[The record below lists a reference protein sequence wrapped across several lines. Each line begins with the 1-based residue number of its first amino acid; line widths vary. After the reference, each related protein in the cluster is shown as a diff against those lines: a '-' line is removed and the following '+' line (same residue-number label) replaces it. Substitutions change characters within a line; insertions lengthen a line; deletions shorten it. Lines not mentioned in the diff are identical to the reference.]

1 MNLID
6 CHLIP
11 SNMQNYFFVGKMTG
25 NSFNPLSIILSQNK
39 LTGPNYVDWKRN
51 LDIVLTAEGFKYVL
65 TFDSPGLPESEDA
78 HDEMVAYEKWNKA
91 DEMARCYIL
100 ASMSNVLQ
108 HQHQSYV
115 TARDIMTNLK
125 EMFGEQG
132 RPARQQAMKALMST
146 KMSEG
151 TPVREHLLKMFDSL
165 NTLEVLGAEID
176 GESQVDIILESLP
189 DSFSQFKLN
198 YSMNKMSLSLGELVS
213 SLKAAEGIIKAHP
226 SAHNVE
232 KPSTSKSKLKGKG
245 KKKGKKQ
252 VTKAPKDKVAPSGNI
267 KKTEGTPKG
276 KCFHCGQKGHW
287 KRNCTTYLEKAKSGM
302 TESFVIEVS
311 FIADTSNT

>member
-6 CHLIP
+6 CILIP
-11 SNMQNYFFVGKMTG
+11 SNMQNYFFIGKMTG

-65 TFDSPGLPESEDA
+65 TSDSLGLPQSEDA

-91 DEMARCYIL
+91 DEIARCYIL

-165 NTLEVLGAEID
+165 NTLEVLEPRLM
-176 GESQVDIILESLP
+176 VNLKLILFWNRCLT
-189 DSFSQFKLN
+189 
-198 YSMNKMSLSLGELVS
+198 LSAS
-213 SLKAAEGIIKAHP
+213 S
-226 SAHNVE
+226 S
-232 KPSTSKSKLKGKG
+232 STIL
-245 KKKGKKQ
+245 
-252 VTKAPKDKVAPSGNI
+252 
-267 KKTEGTPKG
+267 
-276 KCFHCGQKGHW
+276 
-287 KRNCTTYLEKAKSGM
+287 
-302 TESFVIEVS
+302 
-311 FIADTSNT
+311 